1 MNAQTCQTTL
11 YDSGSTVGIYRNG
24 IAAASFFY
32 YRSITLFDG
41 DIFALVINDGTAAYQ
56 FGYAAVSGYGPGGGF
71 VDGDVCAALTA
82 VACVCLIIYNSAG

>member
-11 YDSGSTVGIYRNG
+11 YASGSTVGIYRNG

-41 DIFALVINDGTAAYQ
+41 D
-56 FGYAAVSGYGPGGGF
+56 
-71 VDGDVCAALTA
+71 VCAAFTA
-82 VACVCLIIYNSAG
+82 LAVRRFFAIWRAISVIVFILSVLIFV

>member
-11 YDSGSTVGIYRNG
+11 YASGSTVGIYRNG

-41 DIFALVINDGTAAYQ
+41 D
-56 FGYAAVSGYGPGGGF
+56 
-71 VDGDVCAALTA
+71 VCAAFTA
-82 VACVCLIIYNSAG
+82 VVIRSVLAVRRFFAIWRAISVIVFILSVLIFV

>member
-32 YRSITLFDG
+32 YRSVILFDG
-41 DIFALVINDGTAAYQ
+41 DV
-56 FGYAAVSGYGPGGGF
+56 YAAF
-71 VDGDVCAALTA
+71 TA
-82 VACVCLIIYNSAG
+82 VVIRSALAVRHFFAIWRAISVIVFILTVLIFV